1 MNKNYMHAILTNFLI
16 STSMYKTDVQ
26 LNDTCLHTSLT
37 YSNYT
42 EYLLKPSYTCNHLQM
57 LYMLFVTR
65 SIDFKYINI
74 FSILLKEYLD
84 HINKCYDQTFKL
96 KTNLLMILKTWTNT
110 KIYYKSILFQCL
122 VLQTLEKL
130 SCVVQL

>member
-1 MNKNYMHAILTNFLI
+1 
-16 STSMYKTDVQ
+16 
-26 LNDTCLHTSLT
+26 
-37 YSNYT
+37 
-42 EYLLKPSYTCNHLQM
+42 M

-96 KTNLLMILKTWTNT
+96 KTNLLM
-110 KIYYKSILFQCL
+110 Y
-122 VLQTLEKL
+122 
-130 SCVVQL
+130 